1 MKSDDKLMK
10 EISKRH
16 NHYLAVCKKYSER
29 IKAITKRFKKE
40 TGVCVR
46 SKFDQVTKT
55 RFYTCSKGLLIDLG
69 STYHS
74 NIKNV
79 WSFVYTRQIQ
89 EGDFEISGFLRRQA
103 EGLGLRAE
111 VGKDAKGQDYI
122 SFYGVC
128 DEKLLPNIFDL
139 AEVVNNTI
147 SSMQRNRE
155 PVLNYEI

>member
-79 WSFVYTRQIQ
+79 WNRWL
-89 EGDFEISGFLRRQA
+89 LRWNKRPK
-103 EGLGLRAE
+103 RC
-111 VGKDAKGQDYI
+111 Y
-122 SFYGVC
+122 Y
-128 DEKLLPNIFDL
+128 
-139 AEVVNNTI
+139 
-147 SSMQRNRE
+147 QRPQKIR
-155 PVLNYEI
+155 VSWL